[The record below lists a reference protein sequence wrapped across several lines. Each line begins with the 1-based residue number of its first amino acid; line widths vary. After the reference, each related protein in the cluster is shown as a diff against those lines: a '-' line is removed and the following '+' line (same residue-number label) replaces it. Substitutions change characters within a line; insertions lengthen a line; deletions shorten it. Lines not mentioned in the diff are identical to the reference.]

1 MLLMITTITNEF
13 LDGISRIVQTKKY
26 SDGSVFKCTKI
37 AIVISYGAIAS
48 FMLGCIFDTP
58 SIVAI
63 SGVVG
68 IMSFVTACV
77 ADV

>member
-1 MLLMITTITNEF
+1 MVSNT
-13 LDGISRIVQTKKY
+13 S
-26 SDGSVFKCTKI
+26 KI

-68 IMSFVTACV
+68 IMSYVTACV